1 MPSSKN
7 YKRNYK
13 QELKTARKRKETAA
27 GSKSTDVKRHKARA
41 AVLKKRR
48 VAAGKEVHHKK
59 PIKSGGSNKSNN
71 LRAVSRNK
79 NRSHGGKIG
88 NRKGKAAGGRKGGK
102 RRNG

>member
-1 MPSSKN
+1 MASSKN

-13 QELKTARKRKETAA
+13 QELKTARRRGETAR

-41 AVLKKRR
+41 KVLKKRT
-48 VAAGKEVHHKK
+48 VAAGKEVHHKR
-59 PIKSGGSNKSNN
+59 PIKSGGSNKSKN
-71 LRAVSRNK
+71 LRAISRSK

-102 RRNG
+102 AK